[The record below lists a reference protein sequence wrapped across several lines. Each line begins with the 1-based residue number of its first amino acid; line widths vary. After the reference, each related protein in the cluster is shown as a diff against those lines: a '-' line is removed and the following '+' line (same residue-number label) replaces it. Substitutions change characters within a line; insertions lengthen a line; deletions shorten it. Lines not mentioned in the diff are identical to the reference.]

1 MCSVSCYIDREMGG
15 EGEVQQLS
23 QGKEEEKGTLV
34 GYGRRM
40 GELCDHGG
48 RRRDVCISAL

>member
-1 MCSVSCYIDREMGG
+1 MGG